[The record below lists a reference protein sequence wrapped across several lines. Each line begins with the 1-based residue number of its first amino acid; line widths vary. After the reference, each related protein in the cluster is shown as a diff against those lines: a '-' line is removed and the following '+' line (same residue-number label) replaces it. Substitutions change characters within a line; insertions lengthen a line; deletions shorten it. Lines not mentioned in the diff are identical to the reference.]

1 MRQGTASGPAKLWQL
16 RTIIGLD
23 LACHGLRIAWEA
35 TNTAERDRY
44 LLLSFGDAPRPINR
58 VRQRSEDTYQLA
70 RIRISEATVLTLARK
85 MQRLAQE
92 GCRDWQSQFDRRT
105 ARRLD
110 DVIAEL
116 RHLNATV
123 AFGEYAR
130 LARTAAEQA
139 TYGRAGEGFRVL
151 LESIGMLAGTGAYR
165 YLTAPPDILS
175 AFVGALSARMPMSSD
190 EFFRAVFEEWRIV
203 IAQEAA
209 AATSASD
216 QLDGASLERNG
227 RRAEQLMDEAGL
239 ALSLSDRTTIVGER
253 ARRHI

>member
-1 MRQGTASGPAKLWQL
+1 PAKLWQL

-23 LACHGLRIAWEA
+23 LACHGLRISWGA

-70 RIRISEATVLTLARK
+70 RIRISEATIQTLARQ
-85 MQRLAQE
+85 MQRMAQE

-105 ARRLD
+105 ARRLG
-110 DVIAEL
+110 DVISEL
-116 RHLNATV
+116 QHLNAT
-123 AFGEYAR
+123 ASFDEYAR

-165 YLTAPPDILS
+165 YLT
-175 AFVGALSARMPMSSD
+175 
-190 EFFRAVFEEWRIV
+190 
-203 IAQEAA
+203 
-209 AATSASD
+209 
-216 QLDGASLERNG
+216 
-227 RRAEQLMDEAGL
+227 
-239 ALSLSDRTTIVGER
+239 
-253 ARRHI
+253 